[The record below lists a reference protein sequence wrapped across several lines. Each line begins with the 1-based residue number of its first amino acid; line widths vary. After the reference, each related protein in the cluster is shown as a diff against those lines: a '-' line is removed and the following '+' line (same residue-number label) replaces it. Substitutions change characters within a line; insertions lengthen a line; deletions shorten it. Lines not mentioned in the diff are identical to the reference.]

1 MPKTCVERLSGD
13 RRGIRQVS
21 RIDDIFKSLI
31 EAGHNHIH
39 RAAVLRVLHPQSM
52 LQGWVTMG
60 MKD

>member
-21 RIDDIFKSLI
+21 RIDDIFKNRI
-31 EAGHNHIH
+31 EAGHNHMY
-39 RAAVLRVLHPQSM
+39 RASVLRVLHPQRM
-52 LQGWVTMG
+52 LQGRVTMG